1 MQIETYFAGSLAE
14 YVDCIHGIKKNGNEN
29 KSSPPLFWYRGES
42 DIDYFLSPTLLRG
55 GVYVSNDQ
63 GNYSPLHYAEDIR
76 TQHYIAKNYHFF
88 SKEPSSRVEWLEVM
102 QHHGMKTRVL
112 DWSESSMHA
121 LLFAIESFFKEKP
134 DEKRDKCVPCVWV
147 LEPGALNKEIFNYLA
162 TEIKEKKQWIETL
175 LDELLD
181 GKSDTD
187 KDLYLKKMLDGISR
201 LMEEKFN
208 ETSETG
214 HLDYIFNLSEINDEI
229 LRDRSRL
236 SFLLKDG
243 SVMNPL
249 YYFISRIY
257 SDGYILQNRDLPP
270 LAVVI
275 PYHSERIKAQKG
287 VFTVFPFYREM
298 QHDDLLRRIGINP
311 DAMERNQLAMPHL
324 YKIILD
330 HPAEIAYEML
340 ENGLNDSWLYPELP
354 IVSGWIEQRKIMT

>member
-1 MQIETYFAGSLAE
+1 MRNKTYVVGSLAE
-14 YVDCIHGIKKNGNEN
+14 YVGCIHKIKQNKN
-29 KSSPPLFWYRGES
+29 KVSPPVFWFRAQP
-42 DIDYFLSPTLLRG
+42 DIDYSLLPTLIRG
-55 GVYVSNDQ
+55 DVCVGNTP

-102 QHHGMKTRVL
+102 QHHKMKTRVL

-121 LLFAIESFFKEKP
+121 LLFALEPFLNTEKS
-134 DEKRDKCVPCVWV
+134 DEERNKCAPCVWV

-162 TEIKEKKQWIETL
+162 GEIQDEKSWIKIL
-175 LDELLD
+175 LSELLD
-181 GKSDTD
+181 GEKGID
-187 KDLYLKKMLDGISR
+187 KVACLRKLLDGIKK
-201 LMEEKFN
+201 LMEKKFN

-236 SFLLKDG
+236 PFLLKDG

-257 SDGYILQNRDLPP
+257 SDGYVLQNRDLPP
-270 LAVVI
+270 LAVMT
-275 PYHSERIKAQKG
+275 PYHSERIKAQRG

-298 QHDDLLRRIGINP
+298 QYDNLLRSIGINP
-311 DAMERNQLAMPHL
+311 DAMERNTLAEQCL
-324 YKIILD
+324 YKIILE
-330 HPAEIAYEML
+330 HPADIAYEML
-340 ENGLNDSWLYPELP
+340 ENGLNNSWLYPELP
-354 IVSGWIEQRKIMT
+354 IVSSEIEQREVMV